1 MGTYKVHRI
10 FLGNVSCFLIYREG
24 EALLVDCGNSGSEEK
39 ILLGMEKLGLEPQML
54 RLLILTHVHFDHAGS
69 AARLRALTGCRLM
82 VHRSEVQRL
91 RGGITPIPGGT
102 RWKAKVLVVIGRSF
116 RPKIMKFP
124 GTEPDILVEDTFDLE
139 SFHFPGKVFHTP
151 GHTPGSMVILMDG
164 GELLAGDTFMGLPGK
179 PHFPPFAENIHAL
192 LNSWDRI
199 RSLPVT
205 TIYPAHGIPF
215 KPRHFLDEFGGAM
228 KRYGDST

>member
-24 EALLVDCGNSGSEEK
+24 EAILVDCGNSGSEGK
-39 ILLGMEKLGLEPQML
+39 ILKSMEKLGLEPRML

-69 AARLRALTGCRLM
+69 AARLRSLTGCSLM

-91 RGGITPIPGGT
+91 REGMTPIPGGT
-102 RWKAKVLVVIGRSF
+102 RWKAKVLTAIGRGF

-124 GTEPDILVEDTFDLE
+124 GTESDILVDDTYDLG
-139 SFHFPGKVFHTP
+139 SFHFPGRVFHTP
-151 GHTPGSMVILMDG
+151 GHTPGSMVVLMDG
-164 GELLAGDTFMGLPGK
+164 GELLAGDTFMGIPGK
-179 PHFPPFAENIHAL
+179 PHFPPFAEDIHSL
-192 LNSWDRI
+192 LNSWERI
-199 RSLPVT
+199 HSFPLY

-215 KPRHFLDEFGGAM
+215 SRKHFLDEFEGEM